1 MNWYKCNIGYT
12 GEERSAHTRTWNLK
26 AALGPKLC
34 KVNQQDQHANVKQ
47 HVLAE
52 KVPKT
57 PTGSKDQVSS
67 LRNILSKYVQSLA
80 SPDTQINEDAL
91 GGEVPW

>member
-1 MNWYKCNIGYT
+1 MSG
-12 GEERSAHTRTWNLK
+12 HTRTWNLE
-26 AALGPKLC
+26 ATLGTKPG
-34 KVNQQDQHANVKQ
+34 KVNQQYRHTKVNQ

-67 LRNILSKYVQSLA
+67 LRNILSKNVQSLA
-80 SPDTQINEDAL
+80 SLDTQINEDAL
-91 GGEVPW
+91 GGEVP